1 MMKHTLIFE
10 ILLPSLKGLAD
21 FILLLNFVC
30 SAFWLLLY
38 KSLLTFCYVNGNVK
52 RSHNIKVRR
61 LQDSWYKRIARQ
73 LNISQDSPKQPSIY
87 YLISVTNSLLIVPQV
102 AFKYY
107 FSMFYKILDPPP
119 TLRQRYQHRLRP
131 PPTLIC

>member
-10 ILLPSLKGLAD
+10 ILLQSLKGLAD

-38 KSLLTFCYVNGNVK
+38 ESLLTFCYVNGNVK
-52 RSHNIKVRR
+52 RSHNINVRR
-61 LQDSWYKRIARQ
+61 LQDSWYKRTARQ

-107 FSMFYKILDPPP
+107 VSMFYKILAPPPPCVSAISTDLDPPLP
-119 TLRQRYQHRLRP
+119 V
-131 PPTLIC
+131 IC

>member
-10 ILLPSLKGLAD
+10 ILQPSLKGLAD

-38 KSLLTFCYVNGNVK
+38 ESLLTFCYVNGNVK
-52 RSHNIKVRR
+52 RSHNINVRR
-61 LQDSWYKRIARQ
+61 LQDSWYKRTARQ

-87 YLISVTNSLLIVPQV
+87 YLISVTNSLFIVPQG
-102 AFKYY
+102 AFKYCV
-107 FSMFYKILDPPP
+107 SMFSIILDPPP
-119 TLRQRYQHRLRP
+119 LRQRCQHSLRTP
-131 PPTLIC
+131 IIC

>member
-10 ILLPSLKGLAD
+10 ILLPSLKGSAD

-38 KSLLTFCYVNGNVK
+38 ESLLTFCYVNGNVK
-52 RSHNIKVRR
+52 RSHNINVRR
-61 LQDSWYKRIARQ
+61 LQDSWYKRTARQ

-107 FSMFYKILDPPP
+107 VGMFYRILDPHPASALSAQ
-119 TLRQRYQHRLRP
+119 TQTP
-131 PPTLIC
+131 PPPVIC

>member
-107 FSMFYKILDPPP
+107 VSMFYKILDPPA
-119 TLRQRYQHRLRP
+119 LRQRYQRRLRP
-131 PPTLIC
+131 PSPVIW

>member
-107 FSMFYKILDPPP
+107 VSMFYKILDPPP
-119 TLRQRYQHRLRP
+119 PCVSAISTDLDP
-131 PPTLIC
+131 PPPP